1 MAGDTLLLTQ
11 LPLGRLPEHVRNLRH
26 TLLART
32 GMSVT
37 EESYTIQDLKLA
49 ISQRLPNIFPVKDSN
64 KVFTELP
71 QLNLTWAV
79 KSEVSIWIRQGV
91 VKHLRDTTR

>member
-1 MAGDTLLLTQ
+1 M
-11 LPLGRLPEHVRNLRH
+11 GRLPEHVRNLRF

-32 GMSVT
+32 GMSAT
-37 EESYTIQDLKLA
+37 EESSTIQDMKFA
-49 ISQRLPNIFPVKDSN
+49 ISQRLPNVFHVKDSN
-64 KVFTELP
+64 AIFTQLP

-91 VKHLRDTTR
+91 VKHLRNTTR